1 MSDQCFAG
9 PGCHTE
15 RSGRL
20 REQFEGPAPE
30 QPASIVRFLL
40 LDRPLGPNVENE
52 MDDPNMHAYGEDG
65 PDDAEIGRQWREN
78 SSLEKWFPLTAER
91 LAAKER
97 ENLHLAREART
108 WWEACRD
115 ATGEA
120 ERLRGET
127 DVLRAWIKAA
137 LVPLQSIADLEDFE
151 DGGDGMNALIDAG
164 RKFVRWSGLFGGN
177 VNTIRGPASI
187 LGTPPT
193 GNCGQ
198 CQWSAGRARSETRRI
213 DKETEMHLSNLERY
227 EIQAEAFRR
236 MTGHLAPGKDAAAG
250 SYDEAANRIEI
261 YARWAEIHGEC
272 VYAVL
277 DAVDY
282 VLRTSK
288 DDEE

>member
-20 REQFEGPAPE
+20 QEQFDGPDPE
-30 QPASIVRFLL
+30 QQASIVSFLL

-78 SSLEKWFPLTAER
+78 SSLEKWFPFTAEQ
-91 LAAKER
+91 LEAKER

-127 DVLRAWIKAA
+127 DVL
-137 LVPLQSIADLEDFE
+137 Q
-151 DGGDGMNALIDAG
+151 
-164 RKFVRWSGLFGGN
+164 
-177 VNTIRGPASI
+177 T
-187 LGTPPT
+187 
-193 GNCGQ
+193 
-198 CQWSAGRARSETRRI
+198 
-213 DKETEMHLSNLERY
+213 
-227 EIQAEAFRR
+227 
-236 MTGHLAPGKDAAAG
+236 
-250 SYDEAANRIEI
+250 
-261 YARWAEIHGEC
+261 
-272 VYAVL
+272 
-277 DAVDY
+277 
-282 VLRTSK
+282 
-288 DDEE
+288 